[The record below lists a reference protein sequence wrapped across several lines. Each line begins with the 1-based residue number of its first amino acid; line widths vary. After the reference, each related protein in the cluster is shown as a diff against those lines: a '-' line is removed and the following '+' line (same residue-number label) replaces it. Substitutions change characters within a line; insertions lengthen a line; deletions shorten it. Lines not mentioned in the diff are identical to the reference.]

1 MKVFPFAIVFLHI
14 KMLTSFGK
22 KNANAEAQD
31 LRVFFLYLLFDVGTC
46 EALILL
52 VKKNL
57 ASSPQ
62 MNRKYA
68 VLHPNLIK
76 PIPLSIPL
84 EFSPATSL
92 IYGIRKNVCNPAFR
106 CLDEFWGT
114 QYKTDMEKLEGPQQR
129 VTRMV
134 RTGAFDL
141 WEEAEEAGL
150 DHLREGKG
158 SGDS

>member
-1 MKVFPFAIVFLHI
+1 MNVFPFAIVFLHI

-31 LRVFFLYLLFDVGTC
+31 LRVFFFYLLFDVGTC

-76 PIPLSIPL
+76 PIP
-84 EFSPATSL
+84 
-92 IYGIRKNVCNPAFR
+92 
-106 CLDEFWGT
+106 
-114 QYKTDMEKLEGPQQR
+114 
-129 VTRMV
+129 
-134 RTGAFDL
+134 
-141 WEEAEEAGL
+141 
-150 DHLREGKG
+150 
-158 SGDS
+158 